1 MLLVEIDSEVIVA
14 VAVIIVAAA
23 AFLGMGVYALW
34 APDALVRPFG
44 IRLGGATGRY
54 EVRAVYGGFGIAMAA
69 ILAVAACHPGSLR
82 SGIVVTVAAALG
94 GMAVGRIVSAALD
107 GRTTLYPNW
116 FYCIVEAVAAAALLA
131 TA

>member
-1 MLLVEIDSEVIVA
+1 MA

-44 IRLGGATGRY
+44 IRLSGATGRY

-69 ILAVAACHPGSLR
+69 ILVVAACHPGSLR

-107 GRTTLYPNW
+107 GRAALYPNW

>member
-34 APDALVRPFG
+34 APEALVRPFG

-69 ILAVAACHPGSLR
+69 ILAVAACHPGSWR

-94 GMAVGRIVSAALD
+94 GMAVGRIASAALD
-107 GRTTLYPNW
+107 GRTALYPNW
-116 FYCIVEAVAAAALLA
+116 FYCIVEAAAAAALLA

>member
-1 MLLVEIDSEVIVA
+1 MA
-14 VAVIIVAAA
+14 VAVIIVAAT

-69 ILAVAACHPGSLR
+69 ILAVAACHPGSWR

-94 GMAVGRIVSAALD
+94 GMAVGRIASAALD
-107 GRTTLYPNW
+107 DRTALYPNW
-116 FYCIVEAVAAAALLA
+116 FYCIVEAAAAAALLA